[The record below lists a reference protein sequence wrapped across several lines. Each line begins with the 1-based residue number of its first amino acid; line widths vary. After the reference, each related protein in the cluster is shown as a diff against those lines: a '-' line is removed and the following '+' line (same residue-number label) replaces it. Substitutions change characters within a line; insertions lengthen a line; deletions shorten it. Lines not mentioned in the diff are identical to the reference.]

1 MWFFPLLAAVV
12 AAAFTF
18 LLARQYLLRRRP
30 YQALWALALAM
41 FAAASF
47 VVFLGV
53 LRGWSAGEFRVYWL
67 LGAVLTV
74 PFLAQGEVH
83 LLLKDRRIAGVTLL
97 VLLFGTAFALSR
109 IRTAPVDVVALATH
123 LPSGTKA
130 FRGDQFV
137 LQMARLYSIP
147 AYVVLVAGTLWS
159 AWRMRGRPELRDRFA
174 GTLAIAVGA
183 TIVAAGSAFA
193 ATGNSTGFSLTL
205 AAGIAVMFYGFLRAS
220 RPASG
225 NRTGPA
231 RPDPPVARNEP
242 AG

>member
-1 MWFFPLLAAVV
+1 MWVPPLLAALV
-12 AAAFTF
+12 AAAFT
-18 LLARQYLLRRRP
+18 LMLARQYVRRRRP

-53 LRGWSAGEFRVYWL
+53 LNGWSVGEFRVYWL

-83 LLLKDRRIAGVTLL
+83 LLVKDRRVAAAVLL
-97 VLLFGTAFALSR
+97 VLVFGTAFAISR
-109 IRTAPVDVVALATH
+109 IRSAQVDVAALSTH

-130 FRGDQFV
+130 FRGDRFV

-159 AWRMRGRPELRDRFA
+159 AWRMRGRPDLRDRFA

-183 TIVAAGSAFA
+183 TVVAAGSAFA

-220 RPASG
+220 RP
-225 NRTGPA
+225 GPA
-231 RPDPPVARNEP
+231 RPEQGPSLENASR
-242 AG
+242 G

>member
-1 MWFFPLLAAVV
+1 MWVFPLLAALV
-12 AAAFTF
+12 AASFT
-18 LLARQYLLRRRP
+18 LLLVRQYLRRRRS
-30 YQALWALALAM
+30 YQAVWALALGM
-41 FAAASF
+41 FAGASF

-53 LRGWSAGEFRVYWL
+53 LRGWSVGEFRAYWL

-83 LLLKDRRIAGVTLL
+83 LLVKDRRVAAGVLL
-97 VLLFGTAFALSR
+97 VLLFGTAFAVSR
-109 IRTAPVDVVALATH
+109 IRSAPVDVSALAAH

-130 FRGDQFV
+130 FRHDQFA
-137 LQMARLYSIP
+137 LQLARLYSIP
-147 AYVVLVAGTLWS
+147 AYVVLLAGTLWS

-220 RPASG
+220 RPAPSP
-225 NRTGPA
+225 GPTLEKA
-231 RPDPPVARNEP
+231 SLR
-242 AG
+242 

>member
-1 MWFFPLLAAVV
+1 MWVFPLLAAVV
-12 AAAFTF
+12 GAAFTILVAVQF
-18 LLARQYLLRRRP
+18 VRRRRP

-41 FAAASF
+41 FAAASL

-53 LRGWSAGEFRVYWL
+53 LHGWSVAEFRVYWL

-74 PFLAQGEVH
+74 PYLAQGEIH
-83 LLLKDRRIAGVTLL
+83 LLVRDRRVSSFALL

-109 IRTAPVDVVALATH
+109 IRTAHVDVAALAGN

-130 FRGDQFV
+130 FRDDQFV

-174 GTLAIAVGA
+174 GTLAIAIGA
-183 TIVAAGSAFA
+183 TVVAAGSAFA
-193 ATGNSTGFSLTL
+193 ATGSSTGFSLTL

-220 RPASG
+220 RPARSP
-225 NRTGPA
+225 GPSLENA
-231 RPDPPVARNEP
+231 SLR
-242 AG
+242 

>member
-1 MWFFPLLAAVV
+1 MAAAMWVFPLLAALV
-12 AAAFTF
+12 AAAFTL
-18 LLARQYLLRRRP
+18 LLARQFVLRRRP
-30 YQALWALALAM
+30 YQALWALALGM
-41 FAAASF
+41 FAAASSL
-47 VVFLGV
+47 VFLGV
-53 LRGWSAGEFRVYWL
+53 LNGWSVGEFRAYWL

-74 PFLAQGEVH
+74 PFLAQGEIH
-83 LLLKDRRIAGVTLL
+83 LLVKRRDLSSALLL

-109 IRTAPVDVVALATH
+109 IRTAQVDVAALASH

-130 FRGDQFV
+130 FRADQFV

-193 ATGNSTGFSLTL
+193 ATGDSTGFSLTL

-220 RPASG
+220 RPA
-225 NRTGPA
+225 PA
-231 RPDPPVARNEP
+231 PGRSLENESSR
-242 AG
+242 